1 MVQGKNLEAIARA
14 RHGEGNRNHGGTAV
28 DITRSGAEGMKEL
41 GGNARG
47 KWSHLEPVRMKPM
60 RAPREIDLGIVLPG
74 TSATAARAHGGM
86 LKRVDAGETVE
97 RALLA
102 RQLHQQ

>member
-1 MVQGKNLEAIARA
+1 
-14 RHGEGNRNHGGTAV
+14 
-28 DITRSGAEGMKEL
+28 
-41 GGNARG
+41 
-47 KWSHLEPVRMKPM
+47 MKPM